1 MNPTPA
7 MTHPAS
13 DDAGA
18 RSGGRTDRFV
28 ITRPASTARR
38 DVVEHRTGTVLIVE
52 TGRAVGRRSVDG
64 DRGCAP
70 PWQTRYGVQLSS
82 NVGRVPRPATTDA
95 LTHDVEPDQAGW
107 TFLTNHGHVLVC
119 IALDPDV
126 LLSEIAERV
135 GIRERAAHRIVT
147 ELVDA
152 GYVRRERVG
161 RRNHYT
167 IDPRLPLR
175 HPLER
180 EHIIGEL
187 LSAVATPPAPPEAGR
202 RRAVR

>member
-1 MNPTPA
+1 MAKICHANA
-7 MTHPAS
+7 DNGVAS
-13 DDAGA
+13 P
-18 RSGGRTDRFV
+18 SGGRQDTSSGAGELYDGRMP
-28 ITRPASTARR
+28 RSATAATSG
-38 DVVEHRTGTVLIVE
+38 VGTQ
-52 TGRAVGRRSVDG
+52 RAD
-64 DRGCAP
+64 
-70 PWQTRYGVQLSS
+70 
-82 NVGRVPRPATTDA
+82 
-95 LTHDVEPDQAGW
+95 AGW

-119 IALDPDV
+119 IAQDPDV

-167 IDPRLPLR
+167 IDPDRPLR

-187 LSAVATPPAPPEAGR
+187 LSAIAPTEWPAGGRPVAGGLAP
-202 RRAVR
+202 